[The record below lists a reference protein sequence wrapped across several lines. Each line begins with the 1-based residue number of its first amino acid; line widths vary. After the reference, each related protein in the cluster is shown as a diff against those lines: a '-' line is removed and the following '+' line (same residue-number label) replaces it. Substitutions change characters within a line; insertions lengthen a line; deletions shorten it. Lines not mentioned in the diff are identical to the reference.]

1 MNGEFLLTFLLTQ
14 YLNLMVLHQLIF
26 QTLHLHIIYLILSL
40 FNIQRGSNF
49 ILFVLI
55 QFIYGYIL
63 LNLLIIFLI
72 IKIKLIVSFF
82 LQKVWL
88 TPYSLCLSDWIT
100 LDVQFIFIVIA
111 NDSYH
116 FHKFSSFII
125 WCFFVFLILK
135 IWVRFFLLFKV

>member
-1 MNGEFLLTFLLTQ
+1 
-14 YLNLMVLHQLIF
+14 MVLHQLIF

-100 LDVQFIFIVIA
+100 LDVQLIFIVIA

-135 IWVRFFLLFKV
+135 I

>member
-82 LQKVWL
+82 IQKVWL

-100 LDVQFIFIVIA
+100 LDVQLIFIVIA

>member
-100 LDVQFIFIVIA
+100 LDVQLIFIVIA

>member
-82 LQKVWL
+82 IQKVWL

-100 LDVQFIFIVIA
+100 LDVQLIFIVIA

-135 IWVRFFLLFKV
+135 IWVRFFLLFKI